1 MSDTNLVMGGFQS
14 GRTAQHAVA
23 ELTDRGVPQDEIS
36 VLMDEKN
43 KESFAKVEKT
53 DKKAEGAGVGGA
65 AGTGVGA
72 LAAGLGAVAGIAV
85 PGVGLLATGPL
96 VAALAGGGAGA
107 AAGGTLGALAGMGMK
122 KDRVE
127 FHERVLS
134 EGGVVV
140 AVTTKDSD
148 TKKTAQE
155 VMDRE
160 ALDAKT
166 TQGRIAQA

>member
-1 MSDTNLVMGGFQS
+1 MSATNLIMGGFQS

-43 KESFAKVEKT
+43 KESFAKIEKSN
-53 DKKAEGAGVGGA
+53 KAAEGAGVGGA
-65 AGTGVGA
+65 AGTAVGA
-72 LAAGLGAVAGIAV
+72 IAAGLGTVAGIAV
-85 PGVGLLATGPL
+85 PGVGLLATGPI

-107 AAGGTLGALAGMGMK
+107 AGGGTLGALAGMGMS
-122 KDRVE
+122 KDKVK
-127 FHERVLS
+127 FHQRVLS

-140 AVTTKDSD
+140 AVTTKDSN
-148 TKKTAQE
+148 TKKAAQE
-155 VMDRE
+155 VMERE
-160 ALDAKT
+160 ALDTKS